1 MALPEGVDFF
11 LAVGM
16 RAVQRRVHLCTIFA
30 LISRNSYFLS
40 FASVALVVPITI
52 LHVRLVGWTIV
63 KCLSDQLSRMNRM
76 NHLEEKGD
84 YLLSIT
90 PNWEGTGNKQISGCL
105 LRSVAK
111 ANKRTLI
118 PVS

>member
-63 KCLSDQLSRMNRM
+63 KLSNCECGDAATRRHEREQRRPTDRPTDQLSRMNQS
-76 NHLEEKGD
+76 NESSL
-84 YLLSIT
+84 
-90 PNWEGTGNKQISGCL
+90 
-105 LRSVAK
+105 
-111 ANKRTLI
+111 
-118 PVS
+118 